1 MDYDFITRAL
11 NLMDFTV
18 MNFILNLFRVYD
30 INLIKKITILIRN
43 LTFNILDVIY
53 ALHNFKI

>member
-11 NLMDFTV
+11 NLMDYTV